1 MRFVSGSSFV
11 PATRAGDP
19 DAYRPR
25 GASGFSFCIREY
37 GQMTTPTAMASLT
50 AFNSG
55 VLKRTDEMS
64 QSWLERIREF
74 RQIERDFG
82 SRLLTARNTSEA
94 VTICNE
100 WMAKRLLALA
110 SEQQIVATA
119 WFELISDAMK
129 AAALSRGPDQKTTP

>member
-1 MRFVSGSSFV
+1 
-11 PATRAGDP
+11 
-19 DAYRPR
+19 
-25 GASGFSFCIREY
+25 
-37 GQMTTPTAMASLT
+37 MTTPTAIAGLT

-74 RQIERDFG
+74 RQIEQDFG

-119 WFELISDAMK
+119 WFELISEAMK
-129 AAALSRGPDQKTTP
+129 AAAISRGPDQKTTP

>member
-1 MRFVSGSSFV
+1 
-11 PATRAGDP
+11 
-19 DAYRPR
+19 
-25 GASGFSFCIREY
+25 
-37 GQMTTPTAMASLT
+37 
-50 AFNSG
+50 
-55 VLKRTDEMS
+55 LKG
-64 QSWLERIREF
+64 REF

-129 AAALSRGPDQKTTP
+129 VAAWPGSENDTLIGTTPSSGAFLEKPVIG

>member
-1 MRFVSGSSFV
+1 MI
-11 PATRAGDP
+11 A
-19 DAYRPR
+19 
-25 GASGFSFCIREY
+25 
-37 GQMTTPTAMASLT
+37 PTAMANLA

-74 RQIERDFG
+74 RQIESDFG
-82 SRLLTARNTSEA
+82 ARLLTARNTSEA

-129 AAALSRGPDQKTTP
+129 AAATRSGEARSNQEP